1 MTKRAPRRRAKRV
14 RGLYY
19 PVPGMTPENVFQAIG
34 RLRREA
40 HDTIDELLT
49 LLDALEGDTDLEPS
63 LAATP
68 SLDQTDWAGG
78 SSDDREGCAH
88 DDREPSLGST
98 ESVCQAHWSSGEG
111 DDREDEHDGR
121 EPNGDEHDDD
131 GTAEPADHHLT
142 AGDLA
147 IRGRLRSARDTRALP
162 PFDGSDGVLVK
173 VEILPGGRRE
183 VLRGCK

>member
-1 MTKRAPRRRAKRV
+1 MTKRTPKRRAKRV

-19 PVPGMTPENVFQAIG
+19 PVRGMTPEKLFRAIG
-34 RLRREA
+34 ELRREA
-40 HDTIDELLT
+40 QDAIDKLLT

-98 ESVCQAHWSSGEG
+98 ESVCQAHWSAGEN
-111 DDREDEHDGR
+111 DDCEDQHDDR
-121 EPNGDEHDDD
+121 EPNGDEYDDD
-131 GTAEPADHHLT
+131 GTAEPVDHHLT
-142 AGDLA
+142 AGDRA
-147 IRGRLRSARDTRALP
+147 IRGRLRSARDTKAR
-162 PFDGSDGVLVK
+162 PFDVGDGMLVN
-173 VEILPGGRRE
+173 VRIPPSGGRKI
-183 VLRGCK
+183 LRGCKV